1 MSELKKGYTTGVHA
15 LLAFR
20 SALGVFLA
28 TKETAVAKNQKI
40 DNDDLDVTKGATIVV
55 VISNQKNELK
65 LNPTPHK
72 PYRYKN
78 LQIFAGE
85 GVGVVT
91 KDGLKPPKG
100 YPAINPTPL
109 EAIFKY
115 YEPFASSD
123 RVYCSI
129 GIEDGEKI
137 AKDTANKKVGVVGGL
152 SILGTTGWVKPVSA
166 EAYLDS
172 IEAEL
177 SVIKQTYKKVV
188 FTLGNSSKR
197 EALKVYSEEEIVE
210 IGNFIYDG
218 IKIAINLGLDVTLYI
233 GIAKAVKVA
242 QGFKNT
248 HNRFGSIDFKELQ
261 EWAREKWNVD
271 LSGVITVKALCE
283 MVDEVQFKKMVLSKS
298 KKRLKEWFDKDIDI
312 RIV

>member
-1 MSELKKGYTTGVHA
+1 MYKLKKGYTTGVHA

-20 SALGVFLA
+20 SALSIFLA
-28 TKETAVAKNQKI
+28 TKETVVAKNQKI
-40 DNDDLDVTKGATIVV
+40 DNDDLDITKGATILVT
-55 VISNQKNELK
+55 ISNQKMKLK

-109 EAIFKY
+109 EAIFKH
-115 YEPFASSD
+115 YESFMLPD
-123 RVYCSI
+123 IVYCSI
-129 GIEDGEKI
+129 GIEDGQKL
-137 AKDTANKKVGVVGGL
+137 AKATANKKVGVVGGL

-166 EAYLDS
+166 KAYLDS

-177 SVIKQTYKKVV
+177 NVIKQTYKKVV
-188 FTLGNSSKR
+188 FTLGETSKK
-197 EALKVYSEEEIVE
+197 EALKVHLEEEIVE
-210 IGNFIYDG
+210 IGNFIHDG
-218 IKIAINLGLDVTLYI
+218 IKMAINLGLDVTLYI
-233 GIAKAVKVA
+233 GIAKTVKIA

-261 EWAREKWNVD
+261 EWVGVD
-271 LSGVITVKALCE
+271 LSGVVTVKALCE
-283 MVDEVQFKKMVLSKS
+283 MVDEIQFKKMVLSKS
-298 KKRLKEWFDKDIDI
+298 KKRLKEWFDKDINI

>member
-1 MSELKKGYTTGVHA
+1 MSKLRKGYTTGVHA

-115 YEPFASSD
+115 YEPFASSQEI
-123 RVYCSI
+123 YCSI

-218 IKIAINLGLDVTLYI
+218 IKMAINLGLDVILYI

-261 EWAREKWNVD
+261 EWVREKWNVD
-271 LSGVITVKALCE
+271 LSGVVTVKALCE

-298 KKRLKEWFDKDIDI
+298 KKRLGGWFNKDIDV

>member
-115 YEPFASSD
+115 YESFASSQEI
-123 RVYCSI
+123 YCSI

-152 SILGTTGWVKPVSA
+152 SILGTTGWVKPISA

-218 IKIAINLGLDVTLYI
+218 IKMAINLGLDVILYI

-271 LSGVITVKALCE
+271 LSGVVTVKALCE
-283 MVDEVQFKKMVLSKS
+283 MVDEVKFKKMVLSKS

>member
-1 MSELKKGYTTGVHA
+1 MSKLRKGYTTGVHA

-115 YEPFASSD
+115 YEPFASSQEI
-123 RVYCSI
+123 YCSI

-218 IKIAINLGLDVTLYI
+218 IKMAINLGLDVTLYI

-261 EWAREKWNVD
+261 EWVREKWNVD
-271 LSGVITVKALCE
+271 LSGVVTVKALCE

-298 KKRLKEWFDKDIDI
+298 KKRLGGWFNKDIDV

>member
-20 SALGVFLA
+20 SALSLFLA

-55 VISNQKNELK
+55 VISNQKTKLK

-115 YEPFASSD
+115 YELFASSD

-166 EAYLDS
+166 EAYLNS
-172 IEAEL
+172 IETEL

-197 EALKVYSEEEIVE
+197 EALKVYSEDEIVE
-210 IGNFIYDG
+210 IGNFIYDA
-218 IKIAINLGLDVTLYI
+218 ILMAINLGLDVTLYI
-233 GIAKAVKVA
+233 GVAKAVKIA

-261 EWAREKWNVD
+261 EWVREKWNVD
-271 LSGVITVKALCE
+271 LSGVVTVKALCE
-283 MVDEVQFKKMVLSKS
+283 MVDEVKFKKMVLSKS
-298 KKRLKEWFDKDIDI
+298 KKRLKEWFDKDIDV
-312 RIV
+312 RIL

>member
-1 MSELKKGYTTGVHA
+1 MSKLRKGYTTGVHA

-55 VISNQKNELK
+55 VISNQKTKLK

-115 YEPFASSD
+115 YEPFASSQEI
-123 RVYCSI
+123 YCSI

-188 FTLGNSSKR
+188 FTLGNSSKK
-197 EALKVYSEEEIVE
+197 EALKVYSEDEIVE

-218 IKIAINLGLDVTLYI
+218 IKMAINLGLDVTLYI

-248 HNRFGSIDFKELQ
+248 HNRFGSINFKELQ

-271 LSGVITVKALCE
+271 LSGVVTVKALCE
-283 MVDEVQFKKMVLSKS
+283 MVERNKFKKMVLSKS
-298 KKRLKEWFDKDIDI
+298 KKRLGGWFDKDIDI

>member
-1 MSELKKGYTTGVHA
+1 MSKLRKGYTTGVHA

-115 YEPFASSD
+115 YEPFASSQEI
-123 RVYCSI
+123 YCSI

-152 SILGTTGWVKPVSA
+152 SILGTTGWVKPISA

-218 IKIAINLGLDVTLYI
+218 IKMAINLGLDVILYI

-261 EWAREKWNVD
+261 EWVGID
-271 LSGVITVKALCE
+271 LSGVVTVKALCE
-283 MVDEVQFKKMVLSKS
+283 MVDEVKFKKMVLSKS

>member
-20 SALGVFLA
+20 SALSLFLA

-55 VISNQKNELK
+55 VISNQKTKLK

-115 YEPFASSD
+115 YELFASSD

-166 EAYLDS
+166 EAYLNS
-172 IEAEL
+172 IETEL

-197 EALKVYSEEEIVE
+197 EALKVYSEDEIVE
-210 IGNFIYDG
+210 IGNFIYDA
-218 IKIAINLGLDVTLYI
+218 ILMAINLGLDVTLYI
-233 GIAKAVKVA
+233 GIAKAVKIA

-261 EWAREKWNVD
+261 EWVREKWNVD
-271 LSGVITVKALCE
+271 LSGVVTVKALCE
-283 MVDEVQFKKMVLSKS
+283 MVDEVKFKKMVLSKS
-298 KKRLKEWFDKDIDI
+298 KKRLKEWFDKDIDV
-312 RIV
+312 RIL

>member
-20 SALGVFLA
+20 SALSLFLA

-55 VISNQKNELK
+55 VISNQKTKLK

-115 YEPFASSD
+115 YELFASSD

-172 IEAEL
+172 IETEL

-197 EALKVYSEEEIVE
+197 EALKVYSEDEIVE
-210 IGNFIYDG
+210 IGNFIYDA
-218 IKIAINLGLDVTLYI
+218 ILMAINLGLDVTLYI
-233 GIAKAVKVA
+233 GVAKAVKIA

-261 EWAREKWNVD
+261 EWVREKWNVD
-271 LSGVITVKALCE
+271 LSGVVTVKALCE
-283 MVDEVQFKKMVLSKS
+283 MVDEVKFKKMVLSKS
-298 KKRLKEWFDKDIDI
+298 KKRLKEWFDKDIDV
-312 RIV
+312 RIL